1 MHTGAMVDPI
11 PNPKPL
17 NDALRRLHRS
27 ALASLAACAVGIGIA
42 MLAHSGSP
50 AGKAAPAY
58 SWIAIALAAAA
69 ILLRRP
75 AARAPHSLRRFL
87 YGTAVSM
94 LAATGLG
101 VLGIIVTL
109 RESQATTGLLYTLAG
124 VLLVLRAPP
133 VLGPPSSG
141 PE

>member
-1 MHTGAMVDPI
+1 MHTGAMADPL
-11 PNPKPL
+11 PDPKPL

-27 ALASLAACAVGIGIA
+27 ALTSLAACAVGIGIA
-42 MLAHSGSP
+42 MLTRSGGP
-50 AGKAAPAY
+50 AGKPAATY

-75 AARAPHSLRRFL
+75 ARRPHHALRRFL
-87 YGTAVSM
+87 YGTALSM

-101 VLGIIVTL
+101 VLGIVVTL
-109 RESQATTGLLYTLAG
+109 RESQTTTGLLYTLAG
-124 VLLVLRAPP
+124 ALLVLRPPP